1 MGVGLGVGVR
11 SPNVTSH
18 LPRSGT
24 FDIPQRCVVVKSRAS
39 GKTEVG
45 FSPNSSI
52 YEPVTL
58 SRLFSLSELWF
69 FLLPKRGK

>member
-11 SPNVTSH
+11 SPNMTSH
-18 LPRSGT
+18 LPQSGT
-24 FDIPQRCVVVKSRAS
+24 FDTPQRCVVVKSRAS
-39 GKTEVG
+39 GKTEV
-45 FSPNSSI
+45 SSIPNSSI

-69 FLLPKRGK
+69 FPLPKWGK